1 MSRRGGQRA
10 LVLSLVLSLVLL
22 VSSLLPATSAAQSYP
37 KLTASDY
44 ALDLYQGAVLGGTR
58 VIGLGGA
65 YVSIAEGSEGIQFN
79 PAAVAN
85 RTYFSNERIDWTW
98 HLDFLLAKGLGT
110 DALDFDNN
118 GRATSSES
126 MLLTGGVL
134 FQYGDFGIGLTV
146 GWQLPELGAIGGR
159 TYQATLLDARLSVG
173 YALLGQQL
181 ILAGG
186 LRVGQLSLALAD
198 NANDK
203 LFDVNV
209 AGFEAGVLWRPRAL
223 PLRIGAALSLPFDRN
238 QTKAC
243 GDGCPQGFFLPSEVT
258 LPWEVRVGISYRLG
272 EGRYN
277 PTPDYVSRDRRSELY
292 QAAMRR
298 RAASQP
304 ATSQPATSRPVTSR
318 PATSRPVTSRPGPPP
333 PPLAKPR
340 KPDLAR
346 DYRGGRYLL
355 LSLEAVLIGPS
366 KNAIGPDG
374 FALQEREPVGRN
386 VNVSLR
392 FGIESELWRRRLRL
406 RAGTYWEPSRYEN
419 RAGRLHGTAS
429 ALLRLFDFSLWGER
443 SLAWAPGI
451 DVSSRYL
458 NISFLI
464 SFWH

>member
-1 MSRRGGQRA
+1 MSGRGGERA
-10 LVLSLVLSLVLL
+10 LVPSLVLSLVLSLF
-22 VSSLLPATSAAQSYP
+22 PATSAAQSYP

-85 RTYFSNERIDWTW
+85 RTYFSNERFDWTW

-134 FQYGDFGIGLTV
+134 FQYGDFGIGLTL
-146 GWQLPELGAIGGR
+146 GLQLPELGAIGGQA
-159 TYQATLLDARLSVG
+159 YEATLLDARLSVG
-173 YALLGQQL
+173 YALFGQQL
-181 ILAGG
+181 IVAGG
-186 LRVGQLSLALAD
+186 LRVGSLSLALAD

-209 AGFEAGVLWRPRAL
+209 AGVEAGVLWRPRAL

-243 GDGCPQGFFLPSEVT
+243 GEGCPQGFFLPSEVT

-304 ATSQPATSRPVTSR
+304 ATSQPATSQ
-318 PATSRPVTSRPGPPP
+318 PAASEPTPMPPS
-333 PPLAKPR
+333 LAKR
-340 KPDLAR
+340 GKPDLAR

-386 VNVSLR
+386 VNVSVR

-429 ALLRLFDFSLWGER
+429 ALFRLFDFSLWGER